1 MRQRLIYLMKVF
13 MLTVVIF
20 IAAKLVFMLVNY
32 EGHAFGVS
40 DVVAVIAHGL
50 SLDLST
56 SLYFL
61 ILPFLITLVSLWWD
75 ERLLHTILRIYYGV
89 IATMLMLAFVA
100 DTSLYPFWGFKLDAS
115 CLQYLEAPAEVRA
128 SVSGFYM
135 AIRLI
140 LLFLGSYA
148 LYRLYKAIP
157 FWAKNPSRREAATA
171 TNILFI
177 PLIVIGIRGG
187 LDESTTN
194 IGQVYFS
201 QNQFLNHS
209 AVNPVFSFLSSFEK
223 TASNIVDYDFFSQNE
238 CDTLMR
244 DLYPTTS
251 VHTDTLL
258 TATRPDIVIVLMESA
273 GDIFEKAMPRLR
285 RLKKEGID
293 FTACY
298 GNTWRTDRGTVCTY
312 SGYPSF
318 PTSSV
323 MKMPQKTNHLPGIA
337 ATLREAG
344 YQTYYLYGGD
354 INFTNMRSFLVTTGW
369 ERLQW
374 KADYTNEEQNSAKWG
389 VRDDITFNTLYEQ
402 IAAIDTSATHTRHL
416 FGFSTLSSHEPWDVP
431 LKKIDQPIPNA
442 FYYLDTCIGH
452 FIDRLKQLPQWDN
465 LLIIFLPDHSID
477 YGPYTE
483 ALQVRNKIPMVWAG
497 GAVKAPRKI
506 TQLCNQTDLAATLL
520 AQLRLPHDQFRWSRD
535 VLSAS
540 YRYPFAVHNYNNGFS
555 LADSTGFIAYD
566 LESQR
571 LVTNESSQASRLERM
586 GKAILQATT
595 ADLKAMGNK

>member
-1 MRQRLIYLMKVF
+1 MRQRLIYLMKVY

-209 AVNPVFSFLSSFEK
+209 AVNPVFSFMSSFEK

-258 TATRPDIVIVLMESA
+258 TTSRPDIVIVLMESA

-431 LKKIDQPIPNA
+431 LKKLDQPIPNA

-571 LVTNESSQASRLERM
+571 LVTNESSQPERLERM

-595 ADLKAMGNK
+595 ADLKAIGNK

>member
-1 MRQRLIYLMKVF
+1 MLTLILFIIAKVVF
-13 MLTVVIF
+13 MLLNYPDHPFTAGDMINVIF
-20 IAAKLVFMLVNY
+20 
-32 EGHAFGVS
+32 
-40 DVVAVIAHGL
+40 HGL

-61 ILPFLITLVSLWWD
+61 ILPFFITLISMWWSH
-75 ERLLHTILRIYYGV
+75 LQLQTALNIYYAI
-89 IATMLMLAFVA
+89 IAFMLMSAFIA

-115 CLQYLEAPAEVRA
+115 CLQYLETPTEVRA

-135 AIRLI
+135 TVRLI
-140 LLFLGSYA
+140 LLIGGSYA
-148 LYRLYKAIP
+148 IYRLYKAISL
-157 FWAKNPSRREAATA
+157 WTKAPSQRRSATV
-171 TNILFI
+171 TNLLFI
-177 PLIVIGIRGG
+177 PLIIIGIRGG

-223 TASNIVDYDFFSQNE
+223 TASNIVDYDFFSQRE
-238 CDTLMR
+238 CDALTK

-251 VHTDTLL
+251 ETTDTLL
-258 TATRPDIVIVLMESA
+258 TTTRPDIVIVLMESA
-273 GDIFEKAMPRLR
+273 GDIFEKVMPHLR

-337 ATLREAG
+337 ASLREAG
-344 YQTYYLYGGD
+344 YQTSYLYGGD

-369 ERLQW
+369 EKLTW
-374 KADYTNEEQNSAKWG
+374 KADYSSEEQNSAKWG
-389 VRDDITFNTLYEQ
+389 VRDDITFTTLYKQ
-402 IAAIDTSATHTRHL
+402 IAAIDTAANHQRHL

-431 LKKIDQPIPNA
+431 LKKLDQEIPNA
-442 FYYLDTCIGH
+442 FYYLDTCIGD
-452 FIDRLKQLPQWDN
+452 FIDKLKQLPQWQN
-465 LLIIFLPDHSID
+465 LLIIFIPDHSID
-477 YGPYTE
+477 YGQYTE
-483 ALQVRNKIPMVWAG
+483 ALQERNKIPMVWAG

-506 TQLCNQTDLAATLL
+506 TKLCNQTDLAATLL
-520 AQLRLPHDQFRWSRD
+520 AQLQLSHDQYRWSRD
-535 VLSAS
+535 VLSTS
-540 YRYPFAVHNYNNGFS
+540 YRYPFAVHNYNNGFTV
-555 LADSTGFIAYD
+555 ADSTGFIAFD
-566 LESQR
+566 LESNR
-571 LVTNESSQASRLERM
+571 LVTNESSQASRLEHM

-595 ADLKAMGNK
+595 ADLKAMGTK